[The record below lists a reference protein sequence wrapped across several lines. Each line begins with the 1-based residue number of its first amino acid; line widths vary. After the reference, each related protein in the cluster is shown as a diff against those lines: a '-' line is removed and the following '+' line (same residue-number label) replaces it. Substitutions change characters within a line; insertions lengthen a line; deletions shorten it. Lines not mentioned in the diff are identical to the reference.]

1 MGIESNRYYKVKF
14 DSGVISSFGL
24 TNHRSITFNDI
35 KNLKESER
43 LVLLRNNEIVDY
55 AGRGITSV
63 YCSLNIP
70 VITPFLVLKGKRYYY
85 VENCDDELLA
95 QADRV
100 YTYNKVMI
108 PGNESDKFREAMRLE
123 SKAFEDSYIS
133 KYIPKGPREYLGMY
147 KNGILHTKDDDNIN
161 SMNDTDSLPNKGKE
175 DKKVR
180 LVVKFKRGALSE
192 LIRPCEQEVDTLI
205 NRAINEVDIDETVVV
220 LTNNKIN
227 SVVGYKTFMG
237 YKGLE
242 GIPVI
247 TPFLVEIAGQ
257 CFYVESPEDRLLE
270 IADKVYTIDSLI
282 NGIKLN
288 KPNSKFIINEV
299 IETFNSNSVT
309 SLIPKRVRTL
319 LGSFK
324 INKATPKIRLMNIE
338 GSIRKEWGGSGI
350 KLPSLDGVKDL
361 KRIKVPQSNMN
372 ETEKALSTYKDRETQ
387 DTVKVVST
395 NTVSNAVEHPKHYNM
410 GKYETIEVIEDWF
423 STDATLGFYLGNTIK
438 YVSRYAHKDNPV
450 QDLEKAKFYL
460 DRAISLLK
468 KVNKDK

>member
-1 MGIESNRYYKVKF
+1 M
-14 DSGVISSFGL
+14 
-24 TNHRSITFNDI
+24 
-35 KNLKESER
+35 
-43 LVLLRNNEIVDY
+43 
-55 AGRGITSV
+55 
-63 YCSLNIP
+63 
-70 VITPFLVLKGKRYYY
+70 
-85 VENCDDELLA
+85 
-95 QADRV
+95 
-100 YTYNKVMI
+100 
-108 PGNESDKFREAMRLE
+108 
-123 SKAFEDSYIS
+123 
-133 KYIPKGPREYLGMY
+133 
-147 KNGILHTKDDDNIN
+147 
-161 SMNDTDSLPNKGKE
+161 E

-192 LIRPCEQEVDTLI
+192 LIKPCEQEVDTLI

-270 IADKVYTIDSLI
+270 IADKVYTIDGLI
-282 NGIKLN
+282 NSIKLSQ
-288 KPNSKFIINEV
+288 PNSKFIVDEV
-299 IETFNSNSVT
+299 IETFNSNHVT

-324 INKATPKIRLMNIE
+324 INKATPKIRLMNID
-338 GSIRKEWGGSGI
+338 GSIRKEWGGPDI
-350 KLPSLDGVKDL
+350 KLPDL
-361 KRIKVPQSNMN
+361 KEVKNLKTIKNSKSSMN
-372 ETEKALSTYKDRETQ
+372 ETEKAFSNYKGSETQ
-387 DTVKVVST
+387 DTVKVVPVN
-395 NTVSNAVEHPKHYNM
+395 NTVNNAVEHPKHYNM

-468 KVNKDK
+468 KVNNDK